1 MWSRTRIIALAI
13 ALLAACTPVASEAPT
28 SGADGPASGALHH
41 LADLT
46 VAPERP
52 RDGYDRDDW
61 RHWIDADGDCLN
73 TRHEVLLAE
82 SLTPAT
88 LSDNGCAVIAGRWH
102 DPFTG
107 MVFTLPSDL
116 DIDHLVPLAE
126 AHDSGADAWTAERR
140 QAYANDLD
148 LPQTLMAVDD
158 ASNQRKGDRD
168 PAEWLPPDETGH
180 CAYAIAWV
188 TVKRHWDLAV
198 DPVEAGALEL
208 LLARC
213 AALEG
218 VALAAGWR

>member
-1 MWSRTRIIALAI
+1 MPSLSRLLTLAV
-13 ALLAACTPVASEAPT
+13 AALAACTPAATEAPPT
-28 SGADGPASGALHH
+28 GTGGPAAEALHV
-41 LADLT
+41 LASLS
-46 VAPERP
+46 VAAEQP
-52 RDGYDRDDW
+52 RAGYDRDDW

-82 SLTPAT
+82 SLVPAT
-88 LSDNGCAVIAGRWH
+88 LAPDGCAVTAGEWH

-107 MVFTLPSDL
+107 LVFTRPSDL

-126 AHDSGADAWTAERR
+126 AHDSGGDAWTAERR

-148 LPQTLMAVDD
+148 LAPALMAVDD

-168 PAEWLPPDETGH
+168 PAEWLPPDEAGH

-188 TVKRHWDLAV
+188 TVKRHWELAV
-198 DPVEAGALEL
+198 DPAEAGALEIL
-208 LLARC
+208 LSRC